1 MSTTILN
8 EWTGYGLANGE
19 HLDYSKAIVGV
30 LCDLDHD
37 KVPVGEPLAALNTL
51 NEKYTD
57 FVNESR
63 KFVDTADITKADAK
77 RDALFMAIYTAV
89 DHLAAIDG
97 DTPQDLAHKARIVQA
112 VSGAYKGVTR
122 HSLTKETEELR
133 GFGFDMQKNPA
144 AVEAITALGML
155 PWLNA
160 LMAANDELDELYK
173 HRTSERISAPCGGSP
188 PVGTRTRR
196 SVSEAERPRGVCRRR
211 DDGERAQG
219 GVHPHRRDRRSGQRG
234 AEAHSVG
241 GTGGRGHGANGRDQP
256 VQTRRLA
263 AHREKGEAGTRP
275 GSRLVS
281 GKRPFRPRKSP
292 LQTAGGLS
300 GLGEGPC
307 ILQEGFSTLKKV
319 PAICEKVFQPRKT
332 SLQFARGFFNPEKR
346 PCNLHGHFPPPAPPP
361 ARKMVKYRWK
371 LRKDVAA

>member
-1 MSTTILN
+1 MSTTILD

-19 HLDYSKAIVGV
+19 HLDYSKAIAGA
-30 LCDLDHD
+30 LHGLDPA
-37 KVPVGEPLAALNTL
+37 KVPVGEQVAALEALNT
-51 NEKYTD
+51 KYTD
-57 FVNESR
+57 FINESR

-173 HRTSERISAPCGGSP
+173 HRTSERGDREASAGVTAPCGGSP

-196 SVSEAERPRGVCRRR
+196 SVSEAER

-241 GTGGRGHGANGRDQP
+241 GAGGRGHGANGRDQP

-275 GSRLVS
+275 GSRFVS

-307 ILQEGFSTLKKV
+307 ILQGGFPALKNT
-319 PAICEKVFQPRKT
+319 PAICKKVFQPRKM
-332 SLQFARGFFNPEKR
+332 SLQFARGFFNPEKH
-346 PCNLHGHFPPPAPPP
+346 PCNLHGRFLRPAPPP